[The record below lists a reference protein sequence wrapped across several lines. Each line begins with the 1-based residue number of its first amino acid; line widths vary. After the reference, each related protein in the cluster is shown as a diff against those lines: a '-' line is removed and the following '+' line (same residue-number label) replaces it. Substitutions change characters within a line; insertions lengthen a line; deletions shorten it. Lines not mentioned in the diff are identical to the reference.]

1 MSTPALA
8 LLGAGEFDPW
18 TTAVDRW
25 LVGRP
30 DAAGDRVLVAPAAA
44 AAEGDDVFDMWA
56 RKGLDHYASLGI
68 RADVLPLK
76 TREDALHGDLADALE
91 GAAVIYFSGGNP
103 AYLSSVLRD
112 TPLWASIREA
122 MTRGL
127 AYAGCS
133 AGVACLGDIAP
144 DSAREEFDEE
154 LWQPGLKLFPGYW
167 FGPHWDALDGFAPG
181 LTDFIISEVPS
192 GTTLVGI
199 DENTALV
206 GDGRVWS
213 VAGVGGVHIMV
224 SGDWEHLEPG
234 ADLELPLL
242 GG

>member
-1 MSTPALA
+1 
-8 LLGAGEFDPW
+8 
-18 TTAVDRW
+18 
-25 LVGRP
+25 
-30 DAAGDRVLVAPAAA
+30 
-44 AAEGDDVFDMWA
+44 
-56 RKGLDHYASLGI
+56 
-68 RADVLPLK
+68 VLPLK

-213 VAGVGGVHIMV
+213 VAGVGGVHIMS